1 MSAVES
7 SSAAVDGAS
16 EGGCWCKGCSLGS
29 KVVND
34 QDTFIASHYSEQ
46 NEILLC

>member
-34 QDTFIASHYSEQ
+34 QDTHYSEQ